1 MHPESPVAGVLV
13 CAWKGRWGGV
23 PRLRG
28 ATCKLGAAPGALY
41 WGLRLGFRSR
51 GPRIA
56 APQPRLAGDCG
67 PGEGAGG
74 PTWGV
79 ERGQLAGPG
88 VLRAPAPAGHRLIV
102 FELWL
107 LARPVF
113 GARHGPSP
121 GQPGALRWRR
131 RRWRRRQG
139 RGTAARSRRPMTAR
153 PRARPR
159 RRRGSRPA
167 ARHSQWGR
175 APGAAPANQRP
186 PSRSQPRRA
195 RGGSAAYGRAGLR
208 RVSAARA
215 SVHVAAALWVRAR

>member
-28 ATCKLGAAPGALY
+28 ATCKLGAAPGALH
-41 WGLRLGFRSR
+41 WGLRLGLRSR

-88 VLRAPAPAGHRLIV
+88 VLRAPAPAGRRLIV

-121 GQPGALRWRR
+121 GQPGAL
-131 RRWRRRQG
+131 RWRRRQG

-167 ARHSQWGR
+167 GRHSQWGR

-215 SVHVAAALWVRAR
+215 SLHVAAALWVRAP